1 MPLYEYECQACGEKV
16 EMIQKFSD
24 PPYTICPQCGG
35 ELKKLIS
42 APAIQFKGSGFYVN
56 DYARGSSTAANST
69 AKSSETKSSDTSSS
83 ATKTDT

>member
-1 MPLYEYECQACGEKV
+1 MPLYEYECQACRKKV
-16 EMIQKFSD
+16 EMIQRFSD

-56 DYARGSSTAANST
+56 DYARGRSTTDNST
-69 AKSSETKSSDTSSS
+69 TKSSDTKSGDTSSS
-83 ATKTDT
+83 ATKTDS